1 MIEGL
6 KFWHE
11 RVSHWS
17 YHENIL
23 AVFIPRLDC
32 YPHLIWHWWSNQLR
46 YLGVME
52 NAYANNRELPEKENL
67 SVLTSLD
74 SVSVMMPW
82 LQVMTKTNKNSC
94 LNKEFVGSPN
104 FRVQTLIW
112 LRHSWIRLPVMV
124 LTALPSTCWPKP
136 QAGFLHIGCTPHH
149 PVTGKKLLMVFKV
162 RFWLHSDWSNLGHEP
177 TPRIIYI

>member
-1 MIEGL
+1 
-6 KFWHE
+6 
-11 RVSHWS
+11 
-17 YHENIL
+17 
-23 AVFIPRLDC
+23 
-32 YPHLIWHWWSNQLR
+32 
-46 YLGVME
+46 ME

-124 LTALPSTCWPKP
+124 LTALPSTC
-136 QAGFLHIGCTPHH
+136 
-149 PVTGKKLLMVFKV
+149 
-162 RFWLHSDWSNLGHEP
+162 
-177 TPRIIYI
+177 